1 MIDTIVQNFD
11 LTTFLVAL
19 GFFALVSNIFN
30 LIKAIIVKKKA
41 DSQVA
46 QVEKKYEELKKSL
59 KDKEIAID
67 DLLGGKKEAK

>member
-19 GFFALVSNIFN
+19 GFFALVSNFFN